1 MNYETH
7 PLPYPIPT
15 SHPSPPPRLKQV
27 PMLYSWYFSLLALII
42 LLFLLL
48 FLRKLI
54 YLSLSVFALS
64 KIRELQR
71 SIDCIIH
78 RYIHVF

>member
-15 SHPSPPPRLKQV
+15 SHPPPPPRLKQV
-27 PMLYSWYFSLLALII
+27 PRLYSWCFSLLALVI

-48 FLRKLI
+48 FFKKKLI
-54 YLSLSVFALS
+54 YLSVFALS
-64 KIRELQR
+64 KILELHR

-78 RYIHVF
+78 RDTHVF